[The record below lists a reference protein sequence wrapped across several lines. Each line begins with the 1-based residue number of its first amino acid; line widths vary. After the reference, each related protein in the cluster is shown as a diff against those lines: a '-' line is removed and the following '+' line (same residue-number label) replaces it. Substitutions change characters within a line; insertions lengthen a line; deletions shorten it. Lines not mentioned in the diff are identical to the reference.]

1 MIPRKQSSMA
11 MITSREIDIVE
22 YTISKVSTFLLVSHV
37 HTKFVAHRF
46 TYTKFYICCNG
57 LNLMDRAL
65 DMDETDAKST
75 NGTIASIPEE
85 NEDEESQNNAN
96 NTNIEMETRS
106 IASLPRSLARSVSN
120 ASTMVR
126 RKKADD
132 PNDPK
137 TAITT
142 CLLYTSDAADE

>member
-1 MIPRKQSSMA
+1 
-11 MITSREIDIVE
+11 
-22 YTISKVSTFLLVSHV
+22 
-37 HTKFVAHRF
+37 
-46 TYTKFYICCNG
+46 
-57 LNLMDRAL
+57 
-65 DMDETDAKST
+65 MDETDAKST

-85 NEDEESQNNAN
+85 NEDEENQNNAN
-96 NTNIEMETRS
+96 NVNIEMETRS

-142 CLLYTSDAADE
+142 MFMLGTAYAANLGGTAFPTGTGPNLVLWGLMERFV